1 LAYIFVGYLINISH
15 NESNRPYNGRLLMKE
30 GYKSKQQTILG

>member
-1 LAYIFVGYLINISH
+1 
-15 NESNRPYNGRLLMKE
+15 MKE